1 MSSWIKMV
9 SDEDADENLAA
20 ALDLARTPHGTVD
33 NVMRVHSLRPE
44 TMRGHMELYRS
55 ILHNDATKV
64 PKWFLE
70 TVGSYVS
77 LLNSCEYSY
86 SNHWK
91 NAQTLIG
98 DGDLSLRIEESFK
111 SGDFSAVFSERQAAM
126 LEYAGKLTL
135 EPGNMQRRDVTRL
148 QKLGWEDVEI
158 LEVNQVACYF
168 SYANR
173 LLNGLGVSTQ
183 GDTIGYYADA

>member
-1 MSSWIKMV
+1 MSSWIEMV

-20 ALDLARTPHGTVD
+20 ALGLARTPHGTVD
-33 NVMRVHSLRPE
+33 NVMRVHSLRPA
-44 TMRGHMELYRS
+44 TMRGHLELYRS
-55 ILHNDATKV
+55 ILHNEASQV

-91 NAQTLIG
+91 NAQDLIE
-98 DGDLSLRIEESFK
+98 DAELSRRIEESFRK
-111 SGDFSAVFSERQAAM
+111 GDFSDVFSDRHAAM
-126 LEYAGKLTL
+126 LEYAGKLTT
-135 EPGNMQRRDVTRL
+135 EPGNMQREDVARL
-148 QKLGWEDVEI
+148 QCLGWEDVEI

-168 SYANR
+168 NYANR
-173 LLNGLGVSTQ
+173 LLNGLGVTTE
-183 GDTIGYYADA
+183 GDVIGYYATT